1 MGWGLNSLAV
11 CLFWWMNDKRC
22 KILWFWRDFMSFKEA
37 VLAAASRWAVYD
49 AVWMIVLMY
58 KPRVEASCI

>member
-1 MGWGLNSLAV
+1 
-11 CLFWWMNDKRC
+11 MNDKRC